1 MDSEYEQAMNERMQ
15 ILEDALTRAET
26 GVATEA
32 DWSIIRYECGVP
44 KRQTVKLETI
54 SISRSELWD

>member
-15 ILEDALTRAET
+15 ILEDALARAET
-26 GVATEA
+26 GIATEA

-54 SISRSELWD
+54 SISRSE

>member
-1 MDSEYEQAMNERMQ
+1 MHTEEEFNQAMLERQQM
-15 ILEDALTRAET
+15 LEDALIRAET

-54 SISRSELWD
+54 SISRSE